1 MRGDLAV
8 PGARAVLIGT
18 GRHDPGSDLPELP
31 TVDATLDGLEHALHD
46 VCGMAAER
54 VTRVPGAAGP
64 DEVVA
69 AVEEAVLAATGPV
82 LLSYVGHGLLG
93 PRDELYLA
101 THASRSAGHIAGAVP
116 YRTLRD
122 LLGEA
127 SHGSLVVL
135 DCCFSGRARTPG
147 TGGGARQP
155 FASARPRGSL
165 LLASASHYQ
174 LSFAPP
180 GEPHT
185 LFGGRLLRLLTEG
198 DPTGPPWLTAD
209 RVFAVLDREFADGR
223 VRPSRQSEGTL
234 GELVIARNRAA
245 PEPGPDEEGARAEP
259 PADVPCP
266 YPGLEPF
273 RAEES
278 RHFFGRDELNER
290 LLDAVTGPGDGPVV
304 LVGASGAGKSSL
316 LRAGLLAGLERRH
329 LERRHA
335 EGDPEVPW
343 PAVLLPA
350 PGERPLDALAEVWA
364 GATGRARDD
373 VRDALDEGRL
383 PPALPGRPACGL
395 LVVDQFE
402 EVFAHRVDPHER
414 GSFIAALAGGGGTGA
429 RPRVVLGLRADHYG
443 SCLAHPDLERA
454 LERGQLTVA
463 PMRER
468 ELRTAVDGPAAVAG
482 LRLERGLTER
492 LLHDLREGRPGDD
505 TAGALPFLAHV
516 LRETWQRRS
525 GTRLTLAGYE
535 AVGGIWRSVATTTED
550 LYEELDDEQRATLR
564 KLLPR
569 MVHLAPDGTGIRS
582 AVRDRVPLATLLDGL
597 PPNARDLCDRLAE
610 RRLITVDRDSAQI
623 AHEALLR
630 EWPQLRR
637 WIEQDAATLLLRQ
650 ELRAVAD
657 VWHAAERDPAYLYR
671 GSRLQ
676 EVLELGELPER
687 ERVFVA
693 ASEETEERERHREAR
708 GVTALRRS
716 LGAVAVAL
724 CLALIATAVAWVQLG
739 NANEQRRNAEQQG
752 ELATHRALLA
762 QAESARAT
770 DPRESL
776 RLAMAAHALRPT
788 AEAREA
794 LYTTL
799 ATQPFRGADQLET
812 ADDASAFPG
821 VTVLG
826 ADGRTLAGLS
836 DEEDLALWDVGPGS
850 DRRAPLA
857 HLPCRTDSYS
867 GEPLALGG
875 PDSATLA
882 TLCGDG
888 AVSLWD
894 IAGFAEGAEPE
905 RLASLGIEGASGEP
919 TAVGLSPDGGTLAA
933 IGWEHESGETL
944 VLWDISDP
952 RSPRRLSVTE
962 EEDHASAVTF
972 GPDGRTLAVQGF
984 EGVRVWDVS
993 DPARPRAGGWVD
1005 EAFRAAVVFSA
1016 DGGLLAVGEDRAIR
1030 LFDVNSPGDPEELA
1044 EWTAHTETI
1053 GTLAFSPDGRRLA
1066 SAGFDPNIALWDVR
1080 DPREPVEET
1089 RLMGHGYI
1097 VEALAFDPE
1106 GRSLLSV
1113 DGIAFE
1119 TIRWDLADLR
1129 GIDIVPEPILGT
1141 ARAWP
1146 TGGGGT
1152 TLAVGQGPEVRLL
1165 DMTDPAAPGVVATLR
1180 GRPESGVIDVAFS
1193 ADGGLLAAL
1202 HGDGEL
1208 ALWNVTDPAEPRQLG
1223 QLDVEEGVVDSLA
1236 LSPDGSLL
1244 AHRGDNVLVWDVSDP
1259 ARPSEVASFESTAS
1273 VGDLAF
1279 LPDNRRL
1286 LIPEST
1292 GVSLWDVSTGD
1303 AVELDRAQRP
1313 GDPAVLAPDGAT
1325 VVTEGWL
1332 GSIESNNLLLWDVE
1346 GPGAPEVVGSTE
1358 PGGDVM
1364 SHLAFHP
1371 GGDLVLGA
1379 ANDGTVRV
1387 WAVGERAEPHVA
1399 FRLPTHED
1407 AVLDAVFSP
1416 DGRYLVTASGGGSF
1430 VYDLGDHPAIAADT
1444 VGMACRVAGGG
1455 LHAWEWAELAPDIP
1469 FRESCPA
1476 G

>member
-1 MRGDLAV
+1 MRGDLAAQ
-8 PGARAVLIGT
+8 GARAVLIGT
-18 GRHDPGSDLPELP
+18 GRHAPGSQLPALP
-31 TVDATLDGLEHALHD
+31 AVDTTLDDLERALHD
-46 VCGMAAER
+46 VCGMDLGR

-69 AVEEAVLAATGPV
+69 AVEEAVADATGPV
-82 LLSYVGHGLLG
+82 LLYYVGHGLLG

-101 THASRSAGHIAGAVP
+101 THAGRSAGHIAGAVP
-116 YRTLRD
+116 YRTVRD

-127 SHGSLVVL
+127 PHGSLVVL

-180 GEPHT
+180 DEPHT
-185 LFGGRLLRLLTEG
+185 LFSGRLLRLLTEG

-209 RVFAVLDREFADGR
+209 RMYAVLDREFADGR

-245 PEPGPDEEGARAEP
+245 PELGPDDAGAPDER

-278 RHFFGRDELNER
+278 HQFFGRDELKER

-329 LERRHA
+329 A
-335 EGDPEVPW
+335 KGDPQVPW
-343 PAVLLPA
+343 PALLLTA
-350 PGERPLDALAEVWA
+350 PGAHPLDALAEVWA
-364 GATGRARDD
+364 GATGREREQ
-373 VRDALDEGRL
+373 VRDALDEGRF
-383 PPALPGRPACGL
+383 PPPLPGRPACGL

-402 EVFAHRVDPHER
+402 EVFIRCEDPHER
-414 GSFIAALAGGGGTGA
+414 DSFIAALAGGARTEA

-443 SCLAHPDLERA
+443 SCLAHPELERS
-454 LERGQLTVA
+454 LEHGQLTVA

-468 ELRTAVDGPAAVAG
+468 ELRAAVDGPAAVVG
-482 LRLERGLTER
+482 LRLEPGLTER

-525 GTRLTLAGYE
+525 GARLTLAGYE

-550 LYEELDDEQRATLR
+550 LYKRLDDQQRATLR
-564 KLLPR
+564 MLLPR
-569 MVHLAPDGTGIRS
+569 MVHLAPDGTGVRS

-597 PPNARDLCDRLAE
+597 PPDAGDLCDLLAA

-630 EWPQLRR
+630 EWPHLRR
-637 WIEQDAATLLLRQ
+637 WIEQDTAALLLRQ

-657 VWHAAERDPAYLYR
+657 AWHAQRDPAYLYR

-676 EVLELGELPER
+676 DAQALGELPARER
-687 ERVFVA
+687 EFVA
-693 ASEETEERERHREAR
+693 ASEEAEERERLREAR
-708 GVTALRRS
+708 GVTVLRRS
-716 LGAVAVAL
+716 LLAVAVAL

-739 NANEQRRNAEQQG
+739 NANEQRRNAEEQG

-776 RLAMAAHALRPT
+776 RLALAAHALRPT

-799 ATQPFRGADQLET
+799 ATQPFRGADQLQT
-812 ADDASAFPG
+812 ADADTSTFPG
-821 VTVLG
+821 STVLG

-836 DEEDLALWDVGPGS
+836 DEEGLALWDVGPGS
-850 DRRAPLA
+850 DRRGPLA
-857 HLPCRTDSYS
+857 RLPCR
-867 GEPLALGG
+867 GEAEEQLALGG
-875 PDSATLA
+875 PDGATLA

-905 RLASLGIEGASGEP
+905 RLASLEIEGTPGAP
-919 TAVGLSPDGGTLAA
+919 TAVGLSPDGTTLAA
-933 IGWEHESGETL
+933 VGWEREDGETL
-944 VLWDISDP
+944 VLWDVSDP
-952 RSPRRLSVTE
+952 RSPRRLSVTD
-962 EEDHASAVTF
+962 EEDYAEALTF

-984 EGVRVWDVS
+984 DGVRVWDVS

-1005 EAFRAAVVFSA
+1005 EASRAAIAFSP
-1016 DGGLLAVGEDRAIR
+1016 GGGPLAVGDDRAIR
-1030 LFDVNSPGDPEELA
+1030 LFDVNSRGETEELA
-1044 EWTAHTETI
+1044 EWTAHTDRIE
-1053 GTLAFSPDGRRLA
+1053 TLAFSPDGRRLA
-1066 SAGFDPNIALWDVR
+1066 SAGFDSNVALWDVR
-1080 DPREPVEET
+1080 DLREPVEEA
-1089 RLMGHGYI
+1089 RLTGHGYI
-1097 VEALAFDPE
+1097 VEGLAFGPE

-1113 DGIAFE
+1113 DGIAFD
-1119 TIRWDLADLR
+1119 TIRWDLGDLR
-1129 GIDIVPEPILGT
+1129 QIDILPEPILGT

-1146 TGGGGT
+1146 PGGGGT
-1152 TLAVGQGPEVRLL
+1152 TLAVGRGAEVRLV

-1180 GRPESGVIDVAFS
+1180 GRPQGGVVDVAFS
-1193 ADGGLLAAL
+1193 ADGSLLAAL
-1202 HGDGEL
+1202 HREGEL
-1208 ALWNVTDPAEPRQLG
+1208 ALWDVTDPAEPRQVG
-1223 QLDVEEGVVDSLA
+1223 QLDVEEGAVDSLA

-1244 AHRGDNVLVWDVSDP
+1244 AHRGDDVSVWDVADP
-1259 ARPSEVASFESTAS
+1259 AHPSEVASFESTAA

-1286 LIPEST
+1286 LIPASPR
-1292 GVSLWDVSTGD
+1292 VSLWDVSTGD
-1303 AVELDRAQRP
+1303 AVELDSAQRAS
-1313 GDPAVLAPDGAT
+1313 DPAVPAPDGAT
-1325 VVTEGWL
+1325 VVTEEWFGQ
-1332 GSIESNNLLLWDVE
+1332 GESNNLLLWDIE
-1346 GPGAPEVVGSTE
+1346 GPGAPEVVGMTE
-1358 PGGDVM
+1358 PESELM

-1371 GGDLVLGA
+1371 DGDLVAGA

-1407 AVLDAVFSP
+1407 VVLDAVFSP

-1430 VYDLGDHPAIAADT
+1430 VFDLGDHPAIAADT

-1455 LHAWEWAELAPDIP
+1455 LDAWEWAELAPDIP

-1476 G
+1476 R